1 MKIIETDQRVET
13 GPLQFGDDWPGLF
26 VRGDDC
32 IDLAH
37 ALEKAKPY
45 LTGQSHIIASRFVST
60 ILVQVLGAEKHE
72 RINT

>member
-32 IDLAH
+32 IDLAY
-37 ALEKAKPY
+37 ALERALPH
-45 LTGQSHIIASRFVST
+45 LIGQSHIIASRFVST
-60 ILVQVLGAEKHE
+60 IFYQVLGAEKHE